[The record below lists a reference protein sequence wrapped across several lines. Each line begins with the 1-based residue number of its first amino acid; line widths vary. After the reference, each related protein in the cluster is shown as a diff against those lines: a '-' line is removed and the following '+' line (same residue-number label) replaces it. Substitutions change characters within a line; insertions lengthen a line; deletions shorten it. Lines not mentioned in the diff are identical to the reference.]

1 METIIHIGVGSDV
14 VCSIRLGNARALTRG
29 TDNRTISR
37 FFMSLT
43 EFCLEQSKVT
53 DMKIADNASIDDNTH
68 GGGEIPPRTGLAP
81 DALPEVQS
89 PEAENSQTGVS
100 TRNALPGSIIKT
112 IKRKPKNVP
121 HWYALRVTY
130 GREKKAYDYLVGK
143 NVEAYYPTIKTI
155 KEVDGKRKTVEE
167 SRLPN
172 IFFARGTEEE
182 IKSFVYDNV
191 NLPYLRFYYRHTH
204 EGARLIKEPLIV
216 PDYQIESLKIIC
228 DSEAEDV
235 ITVPP
240 EIQKFQAG
248 QTVRVIDGV
257 FTGVIGKVAR
267 YHGQQRVAIIID
279 GLLTIASAYVPSAF
293 LEQIK

>member
-1 METIIHIGVGSDV
+1 MGRTTGRSH
-14 VCSIRLGNARALTRG
+14 AL
-29 TDNRTISR
+29 
-37 FFMSLT
+37 FMSLT

-68 GGGEIPPRTGLAP
+68 GGGEIPPRTGLTP
-81 DALPEVQS
+81 DALPEVQE
-89 PEAENSQTGVS
+89 PVLAENSQTGVS
-100 TRNALPGSIIKT
+100 TRNALSGTDGKTSLKT
-112 IKRKPKNVP
+112 IKRKPKEVP

-143 NVEAYYPTIKTI
+143 HVEAYYPTIKTV

-191 NLPYLRFYYRHTH
+191 NLPHLRFYYRHTH

-216 PDYQIESLKIIC
+216 PDYQIEGLKIIC
-228 DSEAEDV
+228 SSEAEDV
-235 ITVPP
+235 IIVPP

-279 GLLTIASAYVPSAF
+279 GLLSIASAYVPSAF
-293 LEQIK
+293 LKPINM

>member
-1 METIIHIGVGSDV
+1 M
-14 VCSIRLGNARALTRG
+14 N
-29 TDNRTISR
+29 
-37 FFMSLT
+37 
-43 EFCLEQSKVT
+43 
-53 DMKIADNASIDDNTH
+53 IDDLAIKSANTQ
-68 GGGEIPPRTGLAP
+68 GGGLVPSSTGLTP
-81 DALPEVQS
+81 DALPEVQE
-89 PEAENSQTGVS
+89 PVLAENSQTGVS
-100 TRNALPGSIIKT
+100 TRNALSGSTLKT
-112 IKRKPKNVP
+112 IKRKPKEVP

-143 NVEAYYPTIKTI
+143 HVEAYYPTVKTV
-155 KEVDGKRKTVEE
+155 KEVGGKRKTIEE
-167 SRLPN
+167 SHLPN

-191 NLPYLRFYYRHTH
+191 NLPHLRFYYRHTH

-216 PDYQIESLKIIC
+216 PDYQIEGLKIIC
-228 DSEAEDV
+228 ASEAEDV
-235 ITVPP
+235 IIVPP

-267 YHGQQRVAIIID
+267 YHGQQRVAIIIE

-293 LEQIK
+293 LEIIK

>member
-1 METIIHIGVGSDV
+1 
-14 VCSIRLGNARALTRG
+14 
-29 TDNRTISR
+29 
-37 FFMSLT
+37 MSST

-53 DMKIADNASIDDNTH
+53 DMIIADNASIDDNTY
-68 GGGEIPPRTGLAP
+68 GGGEIPPCTGLTP
-81 DALPEVQS
+81 DVLPEVQE
-89 PEAENSQTGVS
+89 PAKAENLQSGVS
-100 TRNALPGSIIKT
+100 TNNVPSGKILKT
-112 IKRKPKNVP
+112 IKLKPKEVP

-143 NVEAYYPTIKTI
+143 NIEAYYPTIKTV
-155 KEVDGKRKTVEE
+155 KEVDGKRKTIEE

-191 NLPYLRFYYRHTH
+191 NLPHLRFYYRHTH

-216 PDYQIESLKIIC
+216 PDYQIEGLKIIC
-228 DSEAEDV
+228 ASEAEDV
-235 ITVPP
+235 IIVPP

-257 FTGVIGKVAR
+257 FKGVIGKIAR
-267 YHGQQRVAIIID
+267 YQGQQRVGIIID
-279 GLLTIASAYVPSAF
+279 RLLTIASAYVPTAF
-293 LEQIK
+293 VEKIKV